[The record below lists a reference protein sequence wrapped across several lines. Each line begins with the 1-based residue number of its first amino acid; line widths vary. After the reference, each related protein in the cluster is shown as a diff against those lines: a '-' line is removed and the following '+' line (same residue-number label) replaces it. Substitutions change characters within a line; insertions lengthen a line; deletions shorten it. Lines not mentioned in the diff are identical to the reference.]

1 MVTKLKI
8 LSVALLLSSLVTTTG
23 AQTRELTVRNF
34 EFWKSSENPV
44 FGLSIGV
51 MQQSFLYAN
60 LMLASDGRSPLY
72 CQPSRL
78 TLTLSASLE
87 IMDKE
92 MSMTTRAHDAPLS
105 LVFLDGLRRTFP
117 CGK

>member
-1 MVTKLKI
+1 MNTKLKTF
-8 LSVALLLSSLVTTTG
+8 SVALLLSSLATTAG

-34 EFWKSSENPV
+34 EFWKSGENPV

-60 LMLASDGRSPLY
+60 LTLIFDGRSPLY
-72 CQPSRL
+72 CQPNRL

-87 IMDKE
+87 ILDKE
-92 MSMTTRAHDAPLS
+92 MMMTTRALDAPLS

>member
-1 MVTKLKI
+1 MTMKLKI

-34 EFWKSSENPV
+34 EFWKTSENPV
-44 FGLSIGV
+44 FDLSIKV
-51 MQQSFLYAN
+51 MQESFLYAN
-60 LMLASDGRSPLY
+60 LTLTFDGRSPIY

-87 IMDKE
+87 ILDKE
-92 MSMTTRAHDAPLS
+92 MRMTTRAPDAPLS